1 MTGNTASGKENILRA
16 AKEKEPKWENR
27 TLSLSLVL
35 LAVFALIAIAAV
47 EFYPASAGAEGV
59 RGMNRSPEQ
68 IVSRLKDRLNLTDPQ
83 VKAIE
88 PIISDSMTKGREL
101 VNELRQLRQSTDA
114 KIIGVLT
121 KEQAVEFQKIR
132 DQRQERAW
140 KPINPR

>member
-1 MTGNTASGKENILRA
+1 MKAV
-16 AKEKEPKWENR
+16 KEKEAKWGNR
-27 TLSLSLVL
+27 TLSVSLML

-47 EFYPASAGAEGV
+47 EFYPASAGAEGI

-68 IVSRLKDRLNLTDPQ
+68 IVSRLKDRLNLTDQQ

-88 PIISDSMTKGREL
+88 PIISDSMAKGREL

-114 KIIGVLT
+114 KIIGILT

-132 DQRQERAW
+132 DQRQKRMW
-140 KPINPR
+140 KPAGPR